1 MALEFAQNLKARA
14 RGIPL
19 EKNEVSTSVTELDD
33 DLWDTKT
40 SRKSSASNLASK
52 PGSDMGSIGPRT
64 FKSMLDVEEP
74 PSIEPLNPMS
84 YDELHAGRGQ
94 GFLSEL
100 FGCEANLTA
109 I

>member
-33 DLWDTKT
+33 DLLDTKT
-40 SRKSSASNLASK
+40 SRKSSASNLVSN
-52 PGSDMGSIGPRT
+52 PGSEKGSVGPRT
-64 FKSMLDVEEP
+64 FRSMLDVKEP

-84 YDELHAGRGQ
+84 YEELYAGRGDSSA
-94 GFLSEL
+94 LV
-100 FGCEANLTA
+100 GCEANSIAT
-109 I
+109 